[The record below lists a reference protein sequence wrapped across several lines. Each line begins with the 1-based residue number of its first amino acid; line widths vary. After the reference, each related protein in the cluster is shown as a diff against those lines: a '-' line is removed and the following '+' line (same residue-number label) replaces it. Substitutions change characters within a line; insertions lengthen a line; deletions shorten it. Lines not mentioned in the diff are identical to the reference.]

1 MKTRRNLPKTTA
13 ALAVG
18 FVIASGLT
26 PASPALSFKIA
37 EMSATPIVQLLQAA
51 FAPAAAMAQ
60 SLVEGKG
67 KVIAVTQEKQELVL
81 EHGEI
86 KGFMDPM
93 TMGYKV
99 SSPALLK
106 GLKAG
111 DQVHFTIDKNKSVI
125 TKITKLKS
133 DQINGKPSTDKP

>member
-1 MKTRRNLPKTTA
+1 MRGEHLMKTRQISRQT
-13 ALAVG
+13 LATLVVG
-18 FVIASGLT
+18 FAIVSGIT
-26 PASPALSFKIA
+26 QWP
-37 EMSATPIVQLLQAA
+37 ATPKSNFAVAPLTSTIELVESL
-51 FAPAAAMAQ
+51 FAPAPVMAQ

-86 KGFMDPM
+86 KGFMEAM

-99 SSPALLK
+99 SSPSLLK

-125 TKITKLKS
+125 TKIAKLK
-133 DQINGKPSTDKP
+133 N

>member
-1 MKTRRNLPKTTA
+1 MKTRLTLCQRLT
-13 ALAVG
+13 ALAG
-18 FVIASGLT
+18 AFLIASAITQASDLT
-26 PASPALSFKIA
+26 LNFADTTETSVVRLFQEALVPAS
-37 EMSATPIVQLLQAA
+37 
-51 FAPAAAMAQ
+51 AMAQ

-86 KGFMDPM
+86 KGFMDAM

-99 SSPALLK
+99 SSPSLLK

-111 DQVHFTIDKNKSVI
+111 DQVQFTIDPKKSVI
-125 TKITKLKS
+125 TKVTKLK
-133 DQINGKPSTDKP
+133 N

>member
-1 MKTRRNLPKTTA
+1 MKTRQTLRQVVV
-13 ALAVG
+13 ALARG
-18 FVIASGLT
+18 FIMASAII
-26 PASPALSFKIA
+26 PAFVALNLNVA
-37 EMSATPIVQLLQAA
+37 ETSATSLAQLVKGV
-51 FAPAAAMAQ
+51 FAPAPAMAQ

-86 KGFMDPM
+86 KGFMEAM

-99 SSPALLK
+99 SSPSLLK

-125 TKITKLKS
+125 TKVSKFK
-133 DQINGKPSTDKP
+133 

>member
-1 MKTRRNLPKTTA
+1 MKTRWTVCRRLTGLA
-13 ALAVG
+13 GAFLMALA
-18 FVIASGLT
+18 ITQASRLT
-26 PASPALSFKIA
+26 LNFANTTETSLVHFLQGAFGPAP
-37 EMSATPIVQLLQAA
+37 
-51 FAPAAAMAQ
+51 AMAQ
-60 SLVEGKG
+60 SLIEGKG

-86 KGFMDPM
+86 KGFMEPM

-99 SSPALLK
+99 SSPSLLK

-125 TKITKLKS
+125 TKVTKLK
-133 DQINGKPSTDKP
+133 N

>member
-1 MKTRRNLPKTTA
+1 MKTRRTLRHVMA
-13 ALAVG
+13 ALAG
-18 FVIASGLT
+18 AFIMASPMT
-26 PASPALSFKIA
+26 AVSPALNLNLA
-37 EMSATPIVQLLQAA
+37 EVSAISPAQVVQAV

-60 SLVEGKG
+60 NMVEGKG

-86 KGFMDPM
+86 KGFMDAM

-99 SSPALLK
+99 SSPSLLK

-125 TKITKLKS
+125 TKITKVT
-133 DQINGKPSTDKP
+133 N

>member
-1 MKTRRNLPKTTA
+1 MKTRRILWQLVA
-13 ALAVG
+13 ALAGG
-18 FVIASGLT
+18 FVMASAIMSL
-26 PASPALSFKIA
+26 SPAFNFNFAQTSTTLLTK
-37 EMSATPIVQLLQAA
+37 LLQRVL
-51 FAPAAAMAQ
+51 APADAMAQ

-86 KGFMDPM
+86 KGFMDAM

-99 SSPALLK
+99 SSPSLLK

-125 TKITKLKS
+125 TKVSKLENK
-133 DQINGKPSTDKP
+133 